1 MELKGS
7 KTEKNLWAAFN
18 AESAARTRYDIYAQ
32 ALRAAGQEALAN
44 LFRET
49 AKNEFVHAK
58 IWFGALGLS
67 AEAADALAQA
77 AAGEHE
83 EWTRSYAEFERVA
96 REEGFAQIAAQFALT
111 AKVEA
116 GHEAAFLRAANGAE
130 NAAPVAWTCANCGHT
145 LIGAA
150 PPKNCPLC
158 GEPGGWFETNH

>member
-7 KTEKNLWAAFN
+7 RTEKNLWAAFN

-32 ALRAAGQEALAN
+32 ALRAAGQEALAR

-49 AKNEFVHAK
+49 AANEFTHAG

-83 EWTRSYAEFERVA
+83 EWTRAYAEFEQVA
-96 REEGFAQIAAQFALT
+96 REEGFTRIAAQFAMT

-116 GHEAAFLRAANGAE
+116 THEAAFLRAADDAKP
-130 NAAPVAWTCANCGHT
+130 AAPVEWKCLRCGYT
-145 LIGAA
+145 AVGTT
-150 PPKNCPLC
+150 PPKVCPLC
-158 GEPGGWFETNH
+158 GEPCGGFAAP